1 MSQPVVSPA
10 SGTCLARFA
19 VIADT
24 HVGPVDGVTPSPWV
38 SNRLANDRV
47 RAVVARVN
55 QLAPDFVIHLGD
67 MVHPT
72 PDQPGYVPAANRFHQ
87 LMAPLEAPL
96 HVIPGNHDI
105 GDKPMVWT
113 PAKICTDDFVA
124 HYEALFGAD
133 HGAFTHGPMRVV
145 MVNSQII
152 NSGSDRE
159 AAQWAW
165 LEAELAAHQD
175 KRLFVFGHQPLR
187 LVAADE
193 AEHYDNTAEP
203 GRGRMLDLL
212 ARYGAESWMSAHVHT
227 FFYDREGPTDLYV
240 LPAVSALRLDY
251 SELFKAPPPEGD
263 EFGRNDRDKLGF
275 ALVEVFEAGH
285 VVHHIR
291 THGETLVEG
300 ETLAEGERA
309 GSEAGLDA
317 VGEEAFPV
325 PGAPLLR
332 GMPRLHPRLG
342 GLLPI
347 GVELRDPWAKPL
359 EVAYSG
365 VVDAFGRKPARDDYR
380 LLALIETGLN
390 RLRVPLMDVADP
402 ETRARMRTFAANGFT
417 FSTFLFGLPDAATYA
432 LLAGAADVLSQVTI
446 ILPKA
451 QIAGKAGELA
461 ALKRAGLKVFLSPL
475 RSSADH
481 GHSVEGRFA
490 HVIDQGFEPGAL
502 GLLDEV
508 GLVAGAVPFVDG
520 VVFETVRGEAPTGVI
535 EALIGATAP
544 RGLSLSLTVKMGGAN
559 PAALTGS
566 RADAAALACDA
577 LEAAALLPAG
587 GEVILDTLT
596 DIDRGYFPRF
606 GLYDRRM
613 NPTAA
618 SMAFARR
625 HEAAV

>member
-1 MSQPVVSPA
+1 MSQSVVSSA
-10 SGTCLARFA
+10 SGEPILRFA

-38 SNRLANDRV
+38 SNRLANDRA

-55 QLAPDFVIHLGD
+55 ALAPEFVIHLGD
-67 MVHPT
+67 MIHPT
-72 PDQPGYVPAANRFHQ
+72 PDQPGYPAAAERFHT
-87 LMAPLEAPL
+87 LMADLQPPL

-113 PAKICTDDFVA
+113 PAKICTDAFVER
-124 HYEALFGAD
+124 YIELFGAD
-133 HGAFTHGPMRVV
+133 HGAFSHGPIHVV

-152 NSGSDRE
+152 NSGTARE

-165 LEAELAAHQD
+165 LEAELAANAH

-187 LVAADE
+187 LVADDE

-203 GRGRMLDLL
+203 GRGRMLALL
-212 ARYGAESWMSAHVHT
+212 EKYGAESWMSAHVHT
-227 FFYDREGPTDLYV
+227 FFYDRRGPSDLYV

-251 SELFKAPPPEGD
+251 SELFKAPPPEED
-263 EFGRNDRDKLGF
+263 EFGRNARDKLGF
-275 ALVEVFEAGH
+275 VLVEVFESGH

-291 THGETLVEG
+291 SHGETVADG
-300 ETLAEGERA
+300 E
-309 GSEAGLDA
+309 
-317 VGEEAFPV
+317 
-325 PGAPLLR
+325 APPATPLP
-332 GMPRLHPRLG
+332 PRLHPRRG

-347 GVELRDPWAKPL
+347 GVELRDPWALPI

-380 LLALIETGLN
+380 LLALIESGLN
-390 RLRVPLMDVADP
+390 RLRVPLMDVRDAA
-402 ETRARMRTFAANGFT
+402 TLARMRTFAANGFT
-417 FSTFLFGLPDAATYA
+417 FSTFLFGLPDEATTA
-432 LLAGAADVLSQVTI
+432 LLAAASDVLAQVTI

-451 QIAGKAGELA
+451 EIRDKADELA
-461 ALKRAGLKVFLSPL
+461 ALKAATGLRIFLSPL

-481 GHSVEGRFA
+481 GHSVDGRFA
-490 HVIDQGFEPGAL
+490 HVIDQGFEPGAID
-502 GLLDEV
+502 LLDEV
-508 GLVAGAVPFVDG
+508 GLGAGGAPFVDG
-520 VVFETVRGEAPTGVI
+520 VVFETVRGQSPSGCVAALI
-535 EALIGATAP
+535 EATVA

-577 LEAAALLPAG
+577 LDAASRLPEG
-587 GEVILDTLT
+587 GEIILDTLA
-596 DIDRGYFPRF
+596 DIDRGYFPRY

-613 NPTAA
+613 NPTEASAA
-618 SMAFARR
+618 FIR
-625 HEAAV
+625 HHADKIAQ